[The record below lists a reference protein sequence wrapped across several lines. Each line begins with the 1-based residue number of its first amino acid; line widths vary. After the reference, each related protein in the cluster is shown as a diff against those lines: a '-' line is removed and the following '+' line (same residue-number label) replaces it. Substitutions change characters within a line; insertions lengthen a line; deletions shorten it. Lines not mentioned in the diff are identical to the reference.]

1 VATPTPGGEQLDAVR
16 ALQHVL
22 YRAAKGRSRTTMRG
36 LYRRSTAG
44 TSPGGRR
51 PGGRNNG
58 APGIDRTTLAKVE
71 EYRESVCPI
80 TWTWS
85 RGPGP
90 TPEGPTGV
98 SSRKPSLRRVPGPP
112 GAARRPQG
120 AHSGALKAPRPT
132 TGHSRNRPLLRSEG
146 SATSIPL
153 AAGGCQADVKGER
166 TTKVRGHL
174 TPTGA
179 KWLKVDIPYVPGQIM
194 TYPRGTNRGNPG
206 QSRASC
212 LASPVYSHKGIGRN
226 RTDPAEWCVT
236 PVVGRVLHRGFT
248 RSADTEGPAHA

>member
-85 RGPGP
+85 PGRP
-90 TPEGPTGV
+90 FRRLEGAETDD
-98 SSRKPSLRRVPGPP
+98 
-112 GAARRPQG
+112 
-120 AHSGALKAPRPT
+120 
-132 TGHSRNRPLLRSEG
+132 RPLQESALVAERRLR
-146 SATSIPL
+146 
-153 AAGGCQADVKGER
+153 
-166 TTKVRGHL
+166 
-174 TPTGA
+174 
-179 KWLKVDIPYVPGQIM
+179 DIYSPG
-194 TYPRGTNRGNPG
+194 RWRL
-206 QSRASC
+206 S
-212 LASPVYSHKGIGRN
+212 GR
-226 RTDPAEWCVT
+226 C
-236 PVVGRVLHRGFT
+236 
-248 RSADTEGPAHA
+248 